1 MMFNKQF
8 LWVVIWHIVALQIT
22 FNLDQVIIVYSP
34 TVYCHYNSIPAVESN
49 KAYGVLSQRIFNQ
62 HELGVSDGT
71 SQRYDMYDYPM
82 TEHEAQAGLMQSC
95 N

>member
-49 KAYGVLSQRIFNQ
+49 KAYGVLSQRIFIHQ
-62 HELGVSDGT
+62 ESDGA
-71 SQRYDMYDYPM
+71 SQRYMYDYPM
-82 TEHEAQAGLMQSC
+82 TELEAQVYISC
-95 N
+95 RAK